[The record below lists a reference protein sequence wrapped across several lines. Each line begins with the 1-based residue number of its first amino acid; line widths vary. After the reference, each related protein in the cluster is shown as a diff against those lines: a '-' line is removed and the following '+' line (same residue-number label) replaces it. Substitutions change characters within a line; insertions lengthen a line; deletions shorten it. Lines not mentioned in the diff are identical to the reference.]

1 MCIYIYN
8 IYNIYIIYIVLK
20 IHLFRNIFGFLSV
33 KKAKYFTKCV
43 FKTIFCLSKTLL
55 NGFQI
60 DIIYIYIYVYYVHI
74 YNIYTYI
81 YIYIRIETAFVK

>member
-1 MCIYIYN
+1 MSFTINTQI
-8 IYNIYIIYIVLK
+8 LK
-20 IHLFRNIFGFLSV
+20 VYFKYTSESASDEASV

-60 DIIYIYIYVYYVHI
+60 DIIYIYIYIYVYYVNI

-81 YIYIRIETAFVK
+81 

>member
-1 MCIYIYN
+1 MSFTINTQI
-8 IYNIYIIYIVLK
+8 LK
-20 IHLFRNIFGFLSV
+20 IYFKYTSESASDEASV

-60 DIIYIYIYVYYVHI
+60 DIIYIYIYMYI
-74 YNIYTYI
+74 MYI
-81 YIYIRIETAFVK
+81 YIIYIHIYSYIYVQKQIL

>member
-1 MCIYIYN
+1 MSFTINTQI
-8 IYNIYIIYIVLK
+8 LK
-20 IHLFRNIFGFLSV
+20 VYFKYTSESASDEASV

-60 DIIYIYIYVYYVHI
+60 DIIYIYVYYVHI